1 MASMLSRVVVLQ
13 GGISSEREVSLLSGK
28 VVADALDRKSVV

>member
-13 GGISSEREVSLLSGK
+13 GGISSEREVSLLSE
-28 VVADALDRKSVV
+28 LFCP